1 MHLLDYLNIETTELS
16 KSKVVLTMKI
26 EDFHKQPYGILHG
39 GMNGILIETA
49 CSLGANEQ
57 LDKSSYAV
65 GIDLQINH
73 LKGVPNGILT
83 TVATPDRI
91 GQSIQVWEGKIF
103 NEIGEM
109 IAVGRCT
116 LVSRKIKN
124 NEGASTP
131 PFSKQ

>member
-1 MHLLDYLNIETTELS
+1 MIFVHLLDYLNIETTELS
-16 KSKVVLTMKI
+16 KEKVVLTMKI

-57 LDKSSYAV
+57 LDEHSYAV

-73 LKGVPNGILT
+73 LKSVPNGVIT
-83 TVATPDRI
+83 TIATSNRV
-91 GQSIQVWEGKIF
+91 GQAIQVWEGKIF
-103 NEIGEM
+103 NEADEL

-116 LVSRKIKN
+116 LISRKIEK
-124 NEGASTP
+124 
-131 PFSKQ
+131 

>member
-16 KSKVVLTMKI
+16 KEKVVLTMKI

-57 LDKSSYAV
+57 LNAHSYAV

-73 LKGVPNGILT
+73 LKSVPSGILMV
-83 TVATPDRI
+83 VATADRI

-103 NEIGEM
+103 NDANELT
-109 IAVGRCT
+109 AVGRCT
-116 LVSRKIKN
+116 LMSRQIDK
-124 NEGASTP
+124 
-131 PFSKQ
+131 